1 MDTSDLIRNNRKNTI
16 YNKLPTGNAHT
27 KVMYDC
33 DNTNTETWEKFRLNI
48 RNQLNS
54 FDQDVPEDRENFAD
68 YSQEDIDKY
77 WDKLNRIITYAADKE
92 LPRKVFRLHNSFKRY
107 NKKS

>member
-33 DNTNTETWEKFRLNI
+33 DNTDTETWKKFRLNI
-48 RNQLNS
+48 SNQLNS
-54 FDQDVPEDRENFAD
+54 LDQDVPEDRENFAD

-92 LPRKVFRLHNSFKRY
+92 LPRKVFRLHNSFKHY